1 MRLSF
6 PNPSRSFDASR
17 NRVRFWGYDQALEI
31 SFLLEED
38 ALKKLCPDMNRAE
51 AGFLD
56 AFDAVR
62 TRIHE
67 AADRVYVRSG
77 RRSHVYCLAATDL

>member
-17 NRVRFWGYDQALEI
+17 NRVRFWGYDHALEI

-38 ALKKLCPDMNRAE
+38 ALMKLCPDMNRAE

-67 AADRVYVRSG
+67 AADRVYVRSKG
-77 RRSHVYCLAATDL
+77 RSHVYCLAARDF

>member
-38 ALKKLCPDMNRAE
+38 ALKKLCPDMNHAE

-67 AADRVYVRSG
+67 AADRVYVCSG

>member
-31 SFLLEED
+31 SFFLEED
-38 ALKKLCPDMNRAE
+38 ALKKLCPDMNCAE

-56 AFDAVR
+56 AFDAA
-62 TRIHE
+62 TTSIHE
-67 AADRVYVRSG
+67 AADKVYVRSG
-77 RRSHVYCLAATDL
+77 RRSHAYCLAATDL